1 MMPMGN
7 TILALSRRAGSGEL
21 SWERGMRV
29 RIMVVEAKFGD
40 TYCSFPIFR
49 QPMTSMKRAAL
60 QVTMEMPH
68 QIPQSPQARVK
79 VRVWM
84 MRMGAMSWR

>member
-1 MMPMGN
+1 MGE
-7 TILALSRRAGSGEL
+7 G
-21 SWERGMRV
+21 
-29 RIMVVEAKFGD
+29 
-40 TYCSFPIFR
+40 YCSFPIFR
-49 QPMTSMKRAAL
+49 QPRVSMKRAAL